1 MSDLFGSPSESVK
14 TIPNIA
20 VSKPEEF
27 QLRAVGMVFANC
39 SVIEMIDHSKGLRN
53 VKKHIYRQ
61 KASSAF
67 CSDDNDI
74 RRQRRCDVISADVQY
89 N

>member
-1 MSDLFGSPSESVK
+1 
-14 TIPNIA
+14 
-20 VSKPEEF
+20 
-27 QLRAVGMVFANC
+27 MVFANW

-61 KASSAF
+61 KASDAF
-67 CSDDNDI
+67 CSGDDSI
-74 RRQRRCDVISADVQY
+74 RRHRWRDVVGADVKY